1 MSYSSRVYRR
11 RNPNTHEESRQKSFF
26 AGKDKHEKNTSSD
39 KISGEDS
46 FEREADS
53 VANAVMSNPRSS
65 TGVQQQKIS
74 NVQRLATS
82 KDEEKTSTNEERMK
96 EDKDVQEK
104 SVQLMESP
112 EKKEDQVQEMDASQK
127 EEDKV
132 QKMDAPKDEEGE
144 KVQKADDT
152 KMEEDKMK
160 DKSIQK
166 KEEGEPEEE
175 EKESTTPVQPKLNN
189 ESGETPQATTRYLR
203 DTKGKGS
210 PLSKDILHEMNARFG
225 YDFSGVRIHNDSEA
239 HRVSKELHAQAFT
252 HGQDIYF
259 NEGKFDPS
267 TPEGRLLL
275 AHELTHV
282 IQQTGGDQNK

>member
-11 RNPNTHEESRQKSFF
+11 RNPNTHEELKQKSFF
-26 AGKDKHEKNTSSD
+26 AGKDKHEKNASSK

-53 VANAVMSNPRSS
+53 VANAVMSNPQPSP
-65 TGVQQQKIS
+65 GVRQQKIS

-96 EDKDVQEK
+96 QDKDVQEK

-112 EKKEDQVQEMDASQK
+112 EKKEDQVQKTDASQQ

-132 QKMDAPKDEEGE
+132 QRMNSPKGEEE
-144 KVQKADDT
+144 KVQKADDP

-160 DKSIQK
+160 DKGIQT
-166 KEEGEPEEE
+166 KEEGEPEQE

-210 PLSKDILHEMNARFG
+210 PLSKDLLHEMNAKLG
-225 YDFSGVRIHNDSEA
+225 YDFSGVRIHDDSEA
-239 HRVSKELHAQAFT
+239 HGVCKEFHAQAFT

-259 NEGKFDPS
+259 DEGKFDPQ
-267 TPEGRLLL
+267 TAEGRFLL